1 MKKNEKKEE
10 TLPVRFTNMVVS
22 EFTGIVGNLPDNF
35 DEKKKKL
42 TQHLFIKIDADLKA
56 LEKKRS
62 WNNLKQNDPAISWE
76 NINMPKLAVDS
87 MRRVELGLD
96 ALIPNHISV
105 IPYLNKRTNLYE
117 IDLRTGYEGKNYYTR
132 KMALDI
138 PVNITYRLVY
148 DSDEFIAI
156 MKSFDQPIESYSFKI
171 INPFKRGKII
181 GGFGYIEYKD
191 KIKNEL
197 ILVSEDDF
205 KKIEKENNFWID
217 FPIQMRFKTLVHRT
231 TERILLDPDKINSSY
246 SIVEAEERIERI
258 EDAKDKRQLIDL
270 TPEPEIKPDKKET
283 VPEKEIKKQKEE
295 SVQNAEPEHEQEKP
309 KDIATPGF

>member
-22 EFTGIVGNLPDNF
+22 EFTGVIGNLPDNF

-231 TERILLDPDKINSSY
+231 TEKILLDPDKINSSY

-270 TPEPEIKPDKKET
+270 TPEPEIKPDKKEA
-283 VPEKEIKKQKEE
+283 VSEKEIEQKEE
-295 SVQNAEPEHEQEKP
+295 GVQNAEPEPEQEKS